1 MLFDFMTITLNGQS
15 LTISDGINLRQLLE
29 EQGLATRRVAVE
41 LNGEIIP
48 KSEHANTALHEH
60 DRLELVHALGGG

>member
-48 KSEHANTALHEH
+48 KSEHANTTLHEH